1 MASHVCSD
9 GFHKVVH
16 SSSCRVE
23 GATTT
28 TRTNR
33 LSDLHD
39 EILMNA
45 LYYAQI
51 SMPKATRLASPEVP
65 VLVEL
70 IKNAKLKGIGEATP
84 RCTLSDRISINLI
97 SCHRESS
104 YPADPMHLSNFTL
117 NGFLFFLSQGIA
129 RCFYC
134 FLCWPHNN
142 RRFHCRLFPRRTELS
157 K

>member
-16 SSSCRVE
+16 SSSCGVE
-23 GATTT
+23 GATTTT

-51 SMPKATRLASPEVP
+51 SMSKATRLASPVEV
-65 VLVEL
+65 
-70 IKNAKLKGIGEATP
+70 IKNAKLKGIVEATP

-134 FLCWPHNN
+134 FLC
-142 RRFHCRLFPRRTELS
+142 
-157 K
+157 